1 MVLMSYTLSFYFV
14 GLHIDNR
21 VKFHFN
27 KGLYIIKGKVVDV
40 SFRDTTKV
48 VSLETENITNLE
60 NNLQIAAIP
69 KYITMRVSPL
79 ENFQL
84 YDNLEVVGEISTQNN
99 FSDRII
105 PNRNFVPVQH
115 SNEKLFLNT
124 DYQVSNLK
132 DIIVTQNNF
141 HSKSLWERI
150 KIVFYETS
158 DGIKSRP
165 DDFIKDPYLGISKG
179 ITFGDQENIIKDI
192 KNVFINSG
200 LIHIMVLSGAN
211 VSFII
216 LVFFFLLQRFSVR
229 VRVWTTLLLSTI
241 FIFGTGLTAP
251 SVRAGVMV
259 NTTLLSEFYSKNFSI
274 KNSILLS
281 LFVLTVINPF
291 VLVYSA
297 SLHLSYLAIIG
308 LVFVVP
314 KISKIIGIKLDP
326 ENIEILS
333 LLNVYKKHFW
343 KATLAIFLSITIS
356 VGPYLLALSEQI
368 NLFGTLAT
376 IFLEPIILCVT
387 VLTFLTT
394 LTSFVSTFLAQ
405 TLGTINSFFISII
418 LQAAEFFAQEIFIIN
433 FSINHTFVKI
443 YYLVFIVYFFIL
455 NHDYTD

>member
-216 LVFFFLLQRFSVR
+216 LVFFF
-229 VRVWTTLLLSTI
+229 
-241 FIFGTGLTAP
+241 
-251 SVRAGVMV
+251 
-259 NTTLLSEFYSKNFSI
+259 YCK
-274 KNSILLS
+274 
-281 LFVLTVINPF
+281 
-291 VLVYSA
+291 
-297 SLHLSYLAIIG
+297 
-308 LVFVVP
+308 
-314 KISKIIGIKLDP
+314 D
-326 ENIEILS
+326 
-333 LLNVYKKHFW
+333 
-343 KATLAIFLSITIS
+343 FLSAFAF
-356 VGPYLLALSEQI
+356 GPRFYCQQSLYS
-368 NLFGTLAT
+368 G
-376 IFLEPIILCVT
+376 P
-387 VLTFLTT
+387 
-394 LTSFVSTFLAQ
+394 
-405 TLGTINSFFISII
+405 
-418 LQAAEFFAQEIFIIN
+418 
-433 FSINHTFVKI
+433 
-443 YYLVFIVYFFIL
+443 
-455 NHDYTD
+455 D